1 MDGRA
6 CWGQAPEQRRSA
18 WPRAKLGAMSSPARR
33 STTHSRPAT
42 NRLSLRVVVAGIT
55 VADDADRRTKPPA
68 HVEHITCPSTV
79 AGELRE
85 CSSAQR

>member
-1 MDGRA
+1 MNGPVGDR
-6 CWGQAPEQRRSA
+6 
-18 WPRAKLGAMSSPARR
+18 PRATLLRVAPGKARGHVVSSRDEAQPVAG
-33 STTHSRPAT
+33 PAT
-42 NRLSLRVVVAGIT
+42 NRLSLRVVAAGIT

-68 HVEHITCPSTV
+68 HLEHITCPSTV